1 MTPTDTAG
9 PAGTAAVAG
18 AFTAHFG
25 HAPDGLWQAPGRVN
39 LIGEHTDYNEGLVL
53 PFAID
58 RTTTVAVAARSDR
71 RVLLA
76 SAFGAAAPVEFDLD
90 TFNPDTFEPGPA
102 GAWSAYPA
110 GVAWEL
116 GRAGISVPGFE
127 LFVSSDV
134 PVGAGLSS
142 SAALECAVASAL
154 ADLAGA
160 DLAATDLAD
169 IGRRAENNV
178 VGAPTGIMDQ
188 CASML
193 GAEDCAVYLDCR
205 DGGFALV
212 PLGLEEAG
220 LVCLVIDTKVS
231 HAHASGGYAARRASC
246 ARGAELMGVAALRD
260 LGAADL
266 PRAESILDGE
276 TFRRVRHIIH
286 ENERVG
292 RTAGLL
298 ESRGAAAIGGLLDAS
313 HRSMRDDFE
322 ISCPELDLA
331 VETARAN
338 GAIGARMTGGGFGG
352 SAIALVP
359 GPDIGRVEEAVQ
371 QAFAGHGFRAPD
383 IFAVRPTAR
392 ARRL

>member
-1 MTPTDTAG
+1 MTPTRTH
-9 PAGTAAVAG
+9 GTGGTETLAG
-18 AFTAHFG
+18 AFAAHFG

-71 RVLLA
+71 RMLLT
-76 SAFGAAAPVEFDLD
+76 STFTGAAPVEFDLD
-90 TFNPDTFEPGPA
+90 TLDPDAFDPGPA

-116 GRAGISVPGFE
+116 GRAGVSVPGFE
-127 LFVSSDV
+127 LLVSSDV

-154 ADLAGA
+154 AELAGA
-160 DLAATDLAD
+160 ELNATELAD
-169 IGRRAENNV
+169 LGRRAENNV

-188 CASML
+188 YASML

-205 DGGFALV
+205 DGSFRRV
-212 PLGLEEAG
+212 PLGLDESG
-220 LVCLVIDTKVS
+220 LVCLVIDTKVA
-231 HAHASGGYAARRASC
+231 HAHAHGGYAARRASC
-246 ARGAELMGVAALRD
+246 ARGAELMGVNALRD
-260 LGAADL
+260 LDTNDL
-266 PRAESILDGE
+266 ARAEHILDGE
-276 TFRRVRHIIH
+276 TFRRVRHIVH
-286 ENERVG
+286 ENDRVA
-292 RTAGLL
+292 RTVDML
-298 ESRGAAAIGGLLDAS
+298 ESRGAAAIGALLDAS

-322 ISCPELDLA
+322 ISCAELDLA
-331 VETARAN
+331 VHTARAS

-359 GPDIGRVEEAVQ
+359 EADTGRVEDAVWR
-371 QAFAGHGFRAPD
+371 AFSDRGLRTPD
-383 IFAVRPTAR
+383 TFAVRPA
-392 ARRL
+392 AGAHRL

>member
-1 MTPTDTAG
+1 MTPTETAG
-9 PAGTAAVAG
+9 PAVKLAD

-58 RTTTVAVAARSDR
+58 RATTVAVAARNDR

-76 SAFGAAAPVEFDLD
+76 SAFAGAAPVEFDLN
-90 TFNPDTFEPGPA
+90 TFDPATFAPGPA

-116 GRAGISVPGFE
+116 GRAGVSVPGFE
-127 LFVSSDV
+127 LLVSSDV

-154 ADLAGA
+154 AELAGA
-160 DLAATDLAD
+160 KLGATELAD
-169 IGRRAENNV
+169 VGRRAENNV

-188 CASML
+188 YASML
-193 GAEDCAVYLDCR
+193 GAQDCAVYLDCR
-205 DGGFALV
+205 DGSFRRV
-212 PLGLEEAG
+212 PLGLEGAG

-231 HAHASGGYAARRASC
+231 HAHANGGYAARRASC
-246 ARGAELMGVAALRD
+246 ARGAELMGVGALRD
-260 LGAADL
+260 LDVTDL
-266 PRAESILDGE
+266 TRAESILDGE
-276 TFRRVRHIIH
+276 TFRRVRHIVH
-286 ENERVG
+286 ENDRVA
-292 RTAGLL
+292 RTVALL
-298 ESRGAAAIGGLLDAS
+298 ESRGAAAIGELLDAS

-322 ISCPELDLA
+322 ISCAELDLA
-331 VETARAN
+331 VDAARGA

-359 GPDIGRVEEAVQ
+359 AAEARGVEEAVLR
-371 QAFAGHGFRAPD
+371 AFAGQGFGAPE
-383 IFAVRPTAR
+383 IFAARPAAG